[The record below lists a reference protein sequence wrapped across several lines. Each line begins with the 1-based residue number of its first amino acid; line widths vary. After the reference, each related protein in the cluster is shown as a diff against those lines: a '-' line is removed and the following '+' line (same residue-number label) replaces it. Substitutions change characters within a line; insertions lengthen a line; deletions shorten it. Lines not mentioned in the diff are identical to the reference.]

1 MPSNYNGR
9 GGSKKS
15 SDGKIAEKVRKQAA
29 AAFFCCSVVVADR
42 PGA

>member
-15 SDGKIAEKVRKQAA
+15 SDGKIADKVRKQAA
-29 AAFFCCSVVVADR
+29 AAFFLFCGR
-42 PGA
+42 G